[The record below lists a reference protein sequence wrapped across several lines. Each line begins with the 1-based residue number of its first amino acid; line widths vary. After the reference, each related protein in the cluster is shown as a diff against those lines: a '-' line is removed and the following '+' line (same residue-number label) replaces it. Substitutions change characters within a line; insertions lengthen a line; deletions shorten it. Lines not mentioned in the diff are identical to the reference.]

1 MFDWEDLRHFV
12 ALVRY
17 GALSEA
23 ARRLK
28 VDHATVS
35 RRIAA
40 LEKALALRLVDRLP
54 RRYSLTPEGRAIADL
69 ATEIEQSAFA
79 IERVARGLTA
89 HLAGRVQLNAPP
101 AFASQF
107 LAHRVAELKARH
119 PGIELALTGDKR
131 SVSLGRR
138 EADLAIRLSRPQE
151 RGGYA
156 RKIGSMRFGLYATPA
171 YAQARPAEAFEFV
184 GYDDDL
190 EHLPQER
197 FLHQFAG
204 ERPFVFRSND
214 MVSLHAAA
222 RDGLGVALL
231 PCFMAEP
238 DGKLTRIEG
247 PHPAFS
253 RELWLVVHGDLRRSP
268 PIHAVMDFLAE
279 VVREA
284 FPIER

>member
-17 GALSEA
+17 GGLSEA

-35 RRIAA
+35 RRVAA
-40 LEKALALRLVDRLP
+40 LEKALGLRLVDRLP
-54 RRYSLTPEGRAIADL
+54 RRYALTPQGQEIARL
-69 ATEIEQSAFA
+69 AGEIEQSAFA
-79 IERVARGLTA
+79 IARAARGLSA
-89 HLAGRVQLNAPP
+89 QLSGKVQVSAPP

-107 LAHRVAELKARH
+107 LARQASKLRERH
-119 PGIELALTGDKR
+119 PGIELVLSGDKR

-138 EADLAIRLSRPQE
+138 EADIAIRLSRPKE
-151 RGGYA
+151 RGGFT
-156 RKIGSMRFGLYATPA
+156 RKIGSLRFALYAASGYT
-171 YAQARPAEAFEFV
+171 QMRPAEAFEFV

-197 FLHQFAG
+197 FLHEYAG

-214 MVSLHAAA
+214 MVSLQAAV
-222 RDGLGVALL
+222 REGLGVALL
-231 PCFMAEP
+231 PSFMAEP
-238 DGKLTRIEG
+238 DASLVALAG
-247 PHPAFS
+247 PAPVFS

-268 PIHAVMDFLAE
+268 PIRAVMDFLAE
-279 VVREA
+279 VIGEA

>member
-12 ALVRY
+12 ALARY

-23 ARRLK
+23 ARRLE
-28 VDHATVS
+28 VDHATVG
-35 RRIAA
+35 RRVAS

-54 RRYSLTPEGRAIADL
+54 RRYSLTPEGQAIAGL
-69 ATEIEQSAFA
+69 AGEIEQSAFA
-79 IERVARGLTA
+79 IERMARGLTSR
-89 HLAGRVQLNAPP
+89 LSGKVQVSAPP

-107 LAHRVAELKARH
+107 LARRVCLLRQRH
-119 PGIELALTGDKR
+119 PGIELVLAGDKR

-151 RGGYA
+151 RGGYV
-156 RKIGSMRFGLYATPA
+156 RKIGSLGFAFYAA
-171 YAQARPAEAFEFV
+171 RGYAEGRPAEAFEFV

-197 FLHQFAG
+197 FLHEFAG

-214 MVSLHAAA
+214 MVSLQAAA

-231 PCFMAEP
+231 PSFMAEP
-238 DGKLTRIEG
+238 DETLVRLEG
-247 PHPAFS
+247 PRHAFS
-253 RELWLVVHGDLRRSP
+253 RDLFLVVHGDLRRSP
-268 PIHAVMDFLAE
+268 PIRAVMDFLAE
-279 VVREA
+279 AIGEA

>member
-12 ALVRY
+12 ALARY

-23 ARRLK
+23 ARRLG
-28 VDHATVS
+28 VDHATVG
-35 RRIAA
+35 RRVAS

-54 RRYSLTPEGRAIADL
+54 RRYSLTPDGQAVAKL
-69 ATEIEQSAFA
+69 AGTIEQDAFA
-79 IERVARGLTA
+79 IERMARGLTA
-89 HLAGRVQLNAPP
+89 KLSGKVQVSAPP

-107 LAHRVAELKARH
+107 LARHVAKLRERH
-119 PGIELALTGDKR
+119 PGIELALAGDKR

-138 EADLAIRLSRPQE
+138 EADLAIRLSRPSE
-151 RGGYA
+151 RGGFT
-156 RKIGSMRFGLYATPA
+156 RKIGSLRFALYAA
-171 YAQARPAEAFEFV
+171 AGYVEARPAEAFEFV

-197 FLHQFAG
+197 FLHVYAG

-214 MVSLHAAA
+214 MVSLQAAA

-231 PCFMAEP
+231 PSFMAEP
-238 DGKLTRIEG
+238 DAALTRLGG
-247 PHPAFS
+247 PQDVFS
-253 RELWLVVHGDLRRSP
+253 RDLWLVVHGDLRRSP
-268 PIHAVMDFLAE
+268 PIRAVMDFLAE
-279 VVREA
+279 VIGEA

>member
-12 ALVRY
+12 ALARY

-23 ARRLK
+23 ARRLE
-28 VDHATVS
+28 VDHATVG
-35 RRIAA
+35 RRVAS

-54 RRYSLTPEGRAIADL
+54 RRYSLTPDGQAIAGL
-69 ATEIEQSAFA
+69 ASEIEQSAFA
-79 IERVARGLTA
+79 IERMARGLTSR
-89 HLAGRVQLNAPP
+89 LSGKVQVSAPP

-107 LAHRVAELKARH
+107 LARRVCLLRQRH
-119 PGIELALTGDKR
+119 PGIELVLAGDKR

-156 RKIGSMRFGLYATPA
+156 RKIGSLRFAFYAA
-171 YAQARPAEAFEFV
+171 RGYAEGRPAEAFEFV

-197 FLHQFAG
+197 FLHDFAG
-204 ERPFVFRSND
+204 ERPFVFHSND
-214 MVSLHAAA
+214 MVSLQAAA

-231 PCFMAEP
+231 PSFMAETDEALVRLP
-238 DGKLTRIEG
+238 G
-247 PHPAFS
+247 PRHAFS
-253 RELWLVVHGDLRRSP
+253 RELFLVVHGDLRRSP
-268 PIHAVMDFLAE
+268 PIRAVMDFLAE
-279 VVREA
+279 AIGEA

>member
-12 ALVRY
+12 ALARH

-23 ARRLK
+23 ARQLE

-35 RRIAA
+35 RRVAA

-54 RRYSLTPEGRAIADL
+54 RKYSLTPEGRSIADL
-69 ATEIEQSAFA
+69 GAQIEQGAFA
-79 IERVARGLTA
+79 IERAARGLTSR
-89 HLAGRVQLNAPP
+89 LAGKVEVSAPP
-101 AFASQF
+101 ALASQF
-107 LAHRVAELKARH
+107 LAHQAARLRERH
-119 PGIELALTGDKR
+119 PGIQLVLSGDKR

-138 EADLAIRLSRPQE
+138 EADVAIRLSRPQE
-151 RGGYA
+151 RGGVV
-156 RKIGSMRFGLYATPA
+156 RKIGSLAFALYAAHA
-171 YAQARPAEAFEFV
+171 YASERPVEAWEFV

-197 FLHQFAG
+197 WLHQFAG

-214 MVSLHAAA
+214 VVSLQAAA

-231 PCFMAEP
+231 PRFMADADRGLICLSVP
-238 DGKLTRIEG
+238 QDVFR
-247 PHPAFS
+247 
-253 RELWLVVHGDLRRSP
+253 RELWLVVHGDLRCSP
-268 PIHAVMDFLAE
+268 PIRAVMDFLAE
-279 VVREA
+279 VVGEA